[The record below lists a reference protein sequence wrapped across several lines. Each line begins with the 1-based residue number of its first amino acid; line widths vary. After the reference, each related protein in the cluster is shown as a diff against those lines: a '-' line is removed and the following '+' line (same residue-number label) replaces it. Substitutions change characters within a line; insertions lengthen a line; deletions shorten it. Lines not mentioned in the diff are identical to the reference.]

1 VIRPATSDDLPVL
14 RQLVAAFIAEVPE
27 PDYVDVDLDEEMAEV
42 EEMMRDQVTL
52 VLEEDGRVLGFA
64 FAEMSSAR
72 LGFLT
77 DLYVAPAARE
87 RGLAAELVRATA
99 ARLRERGATHLRLE
113 VTESNGAARSI
124 YERWGFRPVES
135 TLDVD
140 LETLDRRL
148 GEREG
153 GRSFGSVHV
162 QTDDRAAV
170 ERAVAKQLPRLGR
183 SAGTEIS
190 EPRNGWIAVYD
201 ELADRDPKIL
211 QRLAREL
218 SLALAVP
225 TLAIGIE
232 HGEVV
237 RYSLYDRG
245 GAVDEYLSVP
255 EYYGPLPPGDVVAL
269 GANPTVLARLT
280 GADPAR
286 IRAIA
291 LTGKAPDE
299 LAPAEEI
306 LRELAEAMGL
316 EGAERGWIES

>member
-1 VIRPATSDDLPVL
+1 
-14 RQLVAAFIAEVPE
+14 
-27 PDYVDVDLDEEMAEV
+27 M
-42 EEMMRDQVTL
+42 
-52 VLEEDGRVLGFA
+52 
-64 FAEMSSAR
+64 
-72 LGFLT
+72 
-77 DLYVAPAARE
+77 
-87 RGLAAELVRATA
+87 
-99 ARLRERGATHLRLE
+99 
-113 VTESNGAARSI
+113 
-124 YERWGFRPVES
+124 
-135 TLDVD
+135 
-140 LETLDRRL
+140 
-148 GEREG
+148 
-153 GRSFGSVHV
+153 
-162 QTDDRAAV
+162 
-170 ERAVAKQLPRLGR
+170 
-183 SAGTEIS
+183 
-190 EPRNGWIAVYD
+190 
-201 ELADRDPKIL
+201 
-211 QRLAREL
+211 
-218 SLALAVP
+218 P

-286 IRAIA
+286 IRAVA